1 MQNKLQELTDKLY
14 SEGLSKGKKE
24 AEELKAKAKK
34 EADQIIAKANQEY
47 KEILEKAKK
56 DAQNFRLK
64 TENEIKM
71 VARQSLATVKQN
83 IENII
88 VTNATAAPIK
98 EEMESKQFLGEIIR
112 EAIKAFNPEK
122 NDAITLEVLL
132 PESKKVELD
141 NFIKNNILDQFNK
154 GVEIGFDKKIRSGF
168 KIGAKGKGYHII
180 FSDEEFQSL
189 VSQYLKP
196 VTRQFLFN
204 E

>member
-34 EADQIIAKANQEY
+34 EAEQIISKANQEY

-56 DAQNFRLK
+56 DAEDFRLK

-88 VTNATAAPIK
+88 VTNATSTPIK
-98 EEMESKQFLGEIIR
+98 EKMESKEFLGEIIR
-112 EAIKAFNPEK
+112 EAVKAFNPGT
-122 NDAITLEVLL
+122 NDAVTLEVLL
-132 PESKKVELD
+132 PESKKEELD
-141 NFIKNNILDQFNK
+141 NFIKNNILNQFNK
-154 GVEIGFDKKIRSGF
+154 GVEFGFDKKTRSGF
-168 KIGAKGKGYHII
+168 KIGAKGEGYHIV

>member
-34 EADQIIAKANQEY
+34 EAEQIISKANQEY

-56 DAQNFRLK
+56 DAEDFRLK

-98 EEMESKQFLGEIIR
+98 EKMESKEFLGEIIR
-112 EAIKAFNPEK
+112 EAVKAFNPGT
-122 NDAITLEVLL
+122 NDAVTLEVLL
-132 PESKKVELD
+132 PESKKEELD
-141 NFIKNNILDQFNK
+141 NYIKNNILDQFNK
-154 GVEIGFDKKIRSGF
+154 GVEFGFDKKTRSGF
-168 KIGAKGKGYHII
+168 KIGAKGEGYHIV

>member
-34 EADQIIAKANQEY
+34 EAEQIISKANQEY

-56 DAQNFRLK
+56 DAEDFRLK

-88 VTNATAAPIK
+88 VTNATATPIK
-98 EEMESKQFLGEIIR
+98 EKMESTDFLGEIIR
-112 EAIKAFNPEK
+112 EAVKAFNPGT
-122 NDAITLEVLL
+122 NDAVTLEVLL
-132 PESKKVELD
+132 PESKKEELD
-141 NFIKNNILDQFNK
+141 NFIKNNILNQFNK
-154 GVEIGFDKKIRSGF
+154 GVEFGFDKKTRSGF
-168 KIGAKGKGYHII
+168 KIGAKGEGYHIV

>member
-34 EADQIIAKANQEY
+34 EAEQIISKANQEY

-56 DAQNFRLK
+56 DAEDFRLK

-88 VTNATAAPIK
+88 VTNATATPIK
-98 EEMESKQFLGEIIR
+98 EKMESKEFLGEIIR
-112 EAIKAFNPEK
+112 EAVKAFNPGK
-122 NDAITLEVLL
+122 NDAVTLEVLL
-132 PESKKVELD
+132 PESKKEELD
-141 NFIKNNILDQFNK
+141 NYIKNNILDQFNL
-154 GVEIGFDKKIRSGF
+154 GVEFGFDKKMRSGF
-168 KIGAKGKGYHII
+168 KIGAKGEGYHIV

-196 VTRQFLFN
+196 VTRQLLFN

>member
-189 VSQYLKP
+189 VSHYLKP